1 MNIGIEHS
9 HGKLITFLSADD
21 MMRKDRLEYLVRAWE
36 QNQHSVIY
44 DDQTILKNGKL
55 GVVWQMQE
63 YDFDTLI
70 YKNQMAAGILHSRQ
84 AWKECGGY
92 PDALRF
98 GREDWGFNIALGL
111 KGYCGVHV
119 HEAGYYYRREGQNRT
134 VRNKGP
140 EWHEEFLSTM
150 QKLFTEAYIGDK
162 PIMCCG
168 RGSSNGNRA
177 RMPSVSK
184 KPLLGK
190 DGTVMVRYM
199 GGNLG
204 EEVYYGEETGARYI
218 FNAGR
223 KQMGYVDKR
232 DAPAILRLIQNR
244 KPLFVVFQKKIEL
257 PTVAAMEQAN
267 PGSTVVM
274 AAVDE
279 VVPVKATRT
288 KRSKKAT
295 E

>member
-1 MNIGIEHS
+1 
-9 HGKLITFLSADD
+9 
-21 MMRKDRLEYLVRAWE
+21 MR
-36 QNQHSVIY
+36 
-44 DDQTILKNGKL
+44 
-55 GVVWQMQE
+55 M
-63 YDFDTLI
+63 
-70 YKNQMAAGILHSRQ
+70 
-84 AWKECGGY
+84 
-92 PDALRF
+92 
-98 GREDWGFNIALGL
+98 
-111 KGYCGVHV
+111 
-119 HEAGYYYRREGQNRT
+119 
-134 VRNKGP
+134 
-140 EWHEEFLSTM
+140 
-150 QKLFTEAYIGDK
+150 
-162 PIMCCG
+162 
-168 RGSSNGNRA
+168 
-177 RMPSVSK
+177 SVSS
-184 KPLLGK
+184 P
-190 DGTVMVRYM
+190 
-199 GGNLG
+199 
-204 EEVYYGEETGARYI
+204 GARYI